1 MLGNLVAEDR
11 GKSVGFRVLP
21 DGKMEQ
27 TGQGTGKWWGMDATN
42 LSTNV
47 ATFRPD
53 GSFTSEGH
61 GLIMTND
68 GESMSVK
75 IYGVGWPTG
84 KGSAIKERGAAFTQ
98 TTSPKFTQASK
109 LALVFEFETDEKG
122 DYLLKVWEWK

>member
-1 MLGNLVAEDR
+1 
-11 GKSVGFRVLP
+11 
-21 DGKMEQ
+21 MEQ
-27 TGQGTGKWWGMDATN
+27 TAQGTGKWWGMKATN
-42 LSTNV
+42 LSTHV

-53 GSFTSEGH
+53 GAFTSDGR

-75 IYGVGWPTG
+75 IYGLGWPTG

-98 TTSPKFTQASK
+98 TTSPKFAQASK
-109 LALVFEFETDEKG
+109 LALVFEFESDEKG